1 MRFDI
6 SFRLTDNEE
15 CLLPINYQYP
25 LSAWVYKTLE
35 MVNAEL
41 SKELHDEG
49 YVLGTKQFKLFT
61 FSNLRFGRNG
71 VKFVRPDRLLIRNG
85 RCWLTVSLVVDDAVS
100 SFIRGIFQE
109 VKIRIGDKFSQVSME
124 VYQISSLK
132 VPEWEDGQVYRFQTI
147 SPICVSDRVAENA
160 YAQYLSPMDANFER
174 IFVQNLYHKY
184 VVMEQNNLLGKMT
197 VLQEGWQ
204 ERVSFKLLS
213 EPKSK
218 LITIK
223 DHTRD
228 KTKIRAYLFD
238 FELTAPKT
246 LLGIGYEAGFGEKNS
261 MGFGCCRML

>member
-6 SFRLTDNEE
+6 SFRLTDSEK

-25 LSAWVYKTLE
+25 LSAWIYKTLE

-71 VKFVRPDRLLIRNG
+71 VKFVRPDRLLIRGG
-85 RCWLTVSLVVDDAVS
+85 RCWLTVSLVVDETVS
-100 SFIRGIFQE
+100 SFIRGIFRE
-109 VKIRIGDKFSQVSME
+109 VSIRIGDKFSQVPME
-124 VYQISSLK
+124 VSEIRSLEMPDWK
-132 VPEWEDGQVYRFQTI
+132 EGQSCRFQTI
-147 SPICVSDRVAENA
+147 APICVSERIEGNP
-160 YAQYLSPMDANFER
+160 YAQYLSPMDANFQR

-184 VVMEQNNLLGKMT
+184 LVMERNDLLGDMDL
-197 VLQEGWQ
+197 LQNDWE
-204 ERVSFKLLS
+204 EKVKFELLS
-213 EPKSK
+213 KPKSK

-223 DHTRD
+223 DHTPE
-228 KTKIRAYLFD
+228 KTKFRAYLFD

-246 LLGIGYEAGFGEKNS
+246 LLSIGYQAGFGEKNS
-261 MGFGCCRML
+261 MGFGCCRVL